1 MTDKK
6 TKLHLW
12 TIDDLRKHGHYM
24 IQLALAEKPEVVTV
38 RMMWNDE
45 DTHSLG
51 GKEVHVIRPAGLIP
65 MVKLPDGGYIEIY
78 PHELEAIKERHTL
91 VWENDDTG
99 ALAKACPEFL
109 EKEREK

>member
-6 TKLHLW
+6 TKIHLW
-12 TIDDLRKHGHYM
+12 TIDDIRQHGHYM
-24 IQLALAEKPEVVTV
+24 TKLLLADKQEVVTV

-45 DTHSLG
+45 DTYSLG

-78 PHELEAIKERHTL
+78 PSELEAIKERHTL
-91 VWENDDTG
+91 VWENEETTND
-99 ALAKACPEFL
+99 K
-109 EKEREK
+109 R